1 MQGLLLAGRYRL
13 AESIGSGG
21 MGRVWRAH
29 DEVLHRPVAIKEL
42 TAALYVAESDLA
54 PMLARTHAE
63 ARAAARINHSA
74 VVTIHDVLEYDNRP
88 WIVMELVEGN
98 SLADEVK
105 ERGRVE
111 PAEAARIGLWVLR
124 GLRAAHAAGVLHR
137 DVKPGNVLLSADR
150 RVLLTDFGIAQ
161 VEGDTTLTRTGEI
174 VGSVDYLAPER
185 VRGHDPGPASDLWA
199 LGATLYTAVEGR
211 SPFRRT
217 SPLSTMQ
224 AVVEE
229 EPEPSEYAGPLG
241 PVITALL
248 RKDPAVRPT
257 ASQAEQMLAEAAE
270 GRRPSAAQAFVPTQH
285 VETGVDHSFGG
296 GIAPGHGATTPAH
309 GSTTPAHGSTTHVP
323 APDHSASHVSA
334 PHVLAPHVL
343 APQVPG
349 GTQPQALS
357 YPTPAPAGPRKRRR
371 GRTIA
376 LVVVAA
382 ALVGGGG
389 AVVMKYADDWR
400 TGAGGVTSGE
410 EPGGSGES
418 AGTEEPS
425 ATPSPQ
431 ASESG
436 QPATGALPEGWVRVD
451 DPEGFSLALPKGWER
466 QLDGTQIDYTP
477 DGGEHFVRIAV
488 DDSPDFDNPYLH
500 QVDLEQQLMKLA
512 DYHRVSMEANTFRD
526 CDGALWDFT
535 WTALAKDTSFP
546 GPRRAIEQTYLSRDG
561 VEYVIYMSAPAADWA
576 TTREQFDTVLKGWRP
591 TAG

>member
-1 MQGLLLAGRYRL
+1 
-13 AESIGSGG
+13 
-21 MGRVWRAH
+21 
-29 DEVLHRPVAIKEL
+29 
-42 TAALYVAESDLA
+42 
-54 PMLARTHAE
+54 
-63 ARAAARINHSA
+63 
-74 VVTIHDVLEYDNRP
+74 
-88 WIVMELVEGN
+88 
-98 SLADEVK
+98 
-105 ERGRVE
+105 
-111 PAEAARIGLWVLR
+111 
-124 GLRAAHAAGVLHR
+124 
-137 DVKPGNVLLSADR
+137 
-150 RVLLTDFGIAQ
+150 
-161 VEGDTTLTRTGEI
+161 
-174 VGSVDYLAPER
+174 
-185 VRGHDPGPASDLWA
+185 
-199 LGATLYTAVEGR
+199 
-211 SPFRRT
+211 
-217 SPLSTMQ
+217 
-224 AVVEE
+224 
-229 EPEPSEYAGPLG
+229 
-241 PVITALL
+241 
-248 RKDPAVRPT
+248 
-257 ASQAEQMLAEAAE
+257 
-270 GRRPSAAQAFVPTQH
+270 
-285 VETGVDHSFGG
+285 
-296 GIAPGHGATTPAH
+296 
-309 GSTTPAHGSTTHVP
+309 
-323 APDHSASHVSA
+323 
-334 PHVLAPHVL
+334 
-343 APQVPG
+343 
-349 GTQPQALS
+349 
-357 YPTPAPAGPRKRRR
+357 
-371 GRTIA
+371 
-376 LVVVAA
+376 
-382 ALVGGGG
+382 
-389 AVVMKYADDWR
+389 MKYADDWR